1 MGQNVNKSGGDY
13 SNGGASAAGAADNA
27 VLYTSPDVSKYNYH
41 IIENESGATVDVFVS
56 VDGTN
61 YSTAAA
67 SVVLVDDVTTGG
79 GIAVI
84 EIANDKI
91 GILRGKFRKIRVI
104 QKGAGTATAGGVRV
118 AHAAN

>member
-1 MGQNVNKSGGDY
+1 MSNANLSGGDY
-13 SNGGASAAGAADNA
+13 TNGGASAAGAADNA
-27 VLYTSPDVSKYNYH
+27 VLYTSLDVSKYNYH
-41 IIENESGATVDVFVS
+41 VIENESGATVDVFVS

-84 EIANDKI
+84 DIADNKI
-91 GILRGKFRKIRVI
+91 GILRGKYRKVRVI
-104 QKGAGTATAGGVRV
+104 QKGAGTAVAAGVRV
-118 AHAAN
+118 AHAVE

>member
-1 MGQNVNKSGGDY
+1 MPNANLSGGDY
-13 SNGGASAAGAADNA
+13 TNGAASAAGAADNA
-27 VLYTSPDVSKYNYH
+27 VLYTSLDVSKYNYH

-84 EIANDKI
+84 DIADNKI
-91 GILRGKFRKIRVI
+91 GVLRGKFRKVRVI
-104 QKGAGTATAGGVRV
+104 QKGAGTAVISGVRV
-118 AHAAN
+118 AHAVE